1 MGARAST
8 RLKKEA
14 EDVNKNYQGILE
26 LDIKNDN
33 MTLWHIKFK
42 GAEGSVYAGEPYTL

>member
-1 MGARAST
+1 MQARALG

-14 EDVNKNYQGILE
+14 DDIINNFEGILDLNI
-26 LDIKNDN
+26 LDDSQ
-33 MTLWHIKFK
+33 MRWHIKFI